1 MAEQQMTI
9 YDAMKKRAEDDARKR
24 IEDISVQQ
32 KAQRTGMRDIFGM
45 TPTYIDPE
53 RAQAAARARAKT
65 ASMPTRADLTPSRV
79 AQNAS
84 MFDADARRASMSDA
98 SKRGMKG
105 AKKLLRTVGGP
116 AGYALG
122 ALGVKEVYDRV
133 KSGELDPNSLVEM
146 LDPLFLG
153 PSQTLV
159 SGDQERAEIASAVR
173 EAERQAAI
181 DELAGPD
188 FLTTDED
195 VELLNRAQIRKM
207 DSEIPIRLPPTDT
220 DVLEP
225 NRVRLRRMN

>member
-1 MAEQQMTI
+1 MDDQMKS
-9 YDAMKKRAEDDARKR
+9 YDAMKERFEDDARKR
-24 IEDISVQQ
+24 IEDMNVQQ
-32 KAQRTGMRDIFGM
+32 KAQRTGMRM
-45 TPTYIDPE
+45 PDPDAPVDMYGRRVRGFNQAGLDAFTAKE
-53 RAQAAARARAKT
+53 QAAARARARA
-65 ASMPTRADLTPSRV
+65 ASMATGIRPSKAAQRA
-79 AQNAS
+79 A
-84 MFDADARRASMSDA
+84 MSDA

-105 AKKLLRTVGGP
+105 VNKLLGGAEKLLGKVGGP

-133 KSGELDPNSLVEM
+133 KSGELDPNALVEM

-195 VELLNRAQIRKM
+195 VLPPNRA
-207 DSEIPIRLPPTDT
+207 
-220 DVLEP
+220 
-225 NRVRLRRMN
+225 RLRRMN